1 MIVNEEKKIYDLNT
15 PSNFLSAN
23 CDIKSDDLIFAH
35 NNKLKDEFMSANIV
49 KRLNISENIIV
60 LSNKEIL
67 YFNNLFL
74 NYVKSDLRNINYM
87 ENGFI
92 SIEPTKAFIAI
103 DVNYSLYGNL
113 LNRDAIDNINIR
125 AAIKVFESIKLYNL
139 SGLIIIDFIGRVNQ
153 KTDIKIRDEFF
164 YMFDKDS
171 KSSIIGPS
179 PNGIYEVTI
188 ERKSFDIFYLKKILT
203 NNYESF

>member
-1 MIVNEEKKIYDLNT
+1 MIVNEEKKIYDLNS

-35 NNKLKDEFMSANIV
+35 NNKLKDELMSANIV
-49 KRLNISENIIV
+49 KKLNISENIIA

-92 SIEPTKAFIAI
+92 SIESTKAFIAI
-103 DVNYSLYGNL
+103 DVNYSLHGNL

-125 AAIKVFESIKLYNL
+125 AAVKVFESIKLYNL

-153 KTDIKIRDEFF
+153 NTDYKIRDQFF
-164 YMFDKDS
+164 NKFDKHS

-188 ERKSFDIFYLKKILT
+188 ERKSFDIFYLKKYLT
-203 NNYESF
+203 NNN

>member
-1 MIVNEEKKIYDLNT
+1 MIVNEEKKIYDLYT
-15 PSNFLSAN
+15 PSNFLSTN

-35 NNKLKDEFMSANIV
+35 NNKLKDELMSVNIV

-92 SIEPTKAFIAI
+92 SIESTKAFIAI

-153 KTDIKIRDEFF
+153 KTNIKIRDEFF
-164 YMFDKDS
+164 NMFDKDS

-188 ERKSFDIFYLKKILT
+188 ERKSFDIFYLKKFLT
-203 NNYESF
+203 NNN

>member
-1 MIVNEEKKIYDLNT
+1 MIVNEEKKIYDLNS

-23 CDIKSDDLIFAH
+23 CDIKSDDLIFVH
-35 NNKLKDEFMSANIV
+35 NNKLKDELMSANIV
-49 KRLNISENIIV
+49 ESLNISKNIIV

-87 ENGFI
+87 QNGFI
-92 SIEPTKAFIAI
+92 SIESTKAFIAI

-113 LNRDAIDNINIR
+113 LNRDAINNINIR

-139 SGLIIIDFIGRVNQ
+139 SGLIIIDFIGRVNK
-153 KTDIKIRDEFF
+153 KTDYKIRDEFF
-164 YMFDKDS
+164 NIFDKHS

-188 ERKSFDIFYLKKILT
+188 ERKSFDIFYLKKFLT
-203 NNYESF
+203 NNN

>member
-35 NNKLKDEFMSANIV
+35 NNKLKDELMSANIV
-49 KRLNISENIIV
+49 KKLNISENIIV

-92 SIEPTKAFIAI
+92 SIESTKAFIAI

-153 KTDIKIRDEFF
+153 KTDIKSVMNFLICL
-164 YMFDKDS
+164 
-171 KSSIIGPS
+171 I
-179 PNGIYEVTI
+179 
-188 ERKSFDIFYLKKILT
+188 KIVSLQ
-203 NNYESF
+203 S

>member
-35 NNKLKDEFMSANIV
+35 NNKLKDELMSANIV
-49 KRLNISENIIV
+49 ESLNISKNIIV

-92 SIEPTKAFIAI
+92 SIESTKAFIAI
-103 DVNYSLYGNL
+103 DVNYSLSGNL

-125 AAIKVFESIKLYNL
+125 AAVKVFESIKLYNL
-139 SGLIIIDFIGRVNQ
+139 SGLIIIDFIGRINQ
-153 KTDIKIRDEFF
+153 KTAYKIRNEFF
-164 YMFDKDS
+164 NMFNKHT

-179 PNGIYEVTI
+179 LNGIYEVTI
-188 ERKSFDIFYLKKILT
+188 ERKSFDIFYLKKYLT
-203 NNYESF
+203 NNN